1 MQSDVRLE
9 DLPLNLPEEEAILF
23 GTTESGRA
31 VYYSRRRQQLLIGF
45 YDPET
50 DVFDYSLRF
59 DTDGIGDALDQLLE
73 LRTEVT
79 LSVIAEAFQGADTD
93 VGNAYVKTLLD
104 AGFTAEDVAT
114 VMPLSEEQALEIAG
128 TETEE

>member
-1 MQSDVRLE
+1 MEADVKLE

-31 VYYSRRRQQLLIGF
+31 VYHSTRRQQLLVGS

-50 DVFDYSLRF
+50 DIFDYSLRF
-59 DTDGIGDALDQLLE
+59 DTDGIGDALDQLLA

-79 LSVIAEAFQGADTD
+79 LSVIAKAFQDADTD
-93 VGNAYVKTLLD
+93 VGNSYVKALLD
-104 AGFTAEDVAT
+104 AGFTAEDVAA
-114 VMPLSEEQALEIAG
+114 VMPLSEEQTLEIAG
-128 TETEE
+128 TAEE